1 MTEYRVARPE
11 EQAALTFFGSMV
23 FSMDGEKTDFETL
36 IPKEYAKERSCAEHH
51 LLAVNEQGIRG
62 MIATLPG
69 VMRVGKLELKT
80 GYVGTVSVHPQARG
94 EGHMKKLMELSLTR
108 MRENGTDISMLGGR
122 RQRYAYFG
130 YESGGLEYHADFRP
144 YTVRQAMA
152 EVDAEGFSFTPV
164 QPGSEEE
171 ALALKLQESQPC
183 WVDREP
189 FGFAAAAASYTCG
202 AWAARKDGKFAGYLV
217 SNGEK
222 NSVSELVAAEGFGPD
237 ALVKAWFLQNGLERL
252 TVTIPGWNRPLMA
265 RLSRYAEGMN
275 LTPCE
280 KIHILRYRPVIEA
293 LLTLKGRYT
302 PLADGELALEA
313 DGQTVTV
320 TVKNGAVCVTD
331 GGEDPWKLTHRE
343 IHELLLSPFA
353 LDLQDR
359 APRGW
364 FPLPWHTPVAD
375 TF

>member
-1 MTEYRVARPE
+1 
-11 EQAALTFFGSMV
+11 
-23 FSMDGEKTDFETL
+23 
-36 IPKEYAKERSCAEHH
+36 
-51 LLAVNEQGIRG
+51 
-62 MIATLPG
+62 
-69 VMRVGKLELKT
+69 
-80 GYVGTVSVHPQARG
+80 
-94 EGHMKKLMELSLTR
+94 MKKLMELSLTR

-183 WVDREP
+183 WVDRKP

-222 NSVSELVAAEGFGPD
+222 NSVSELVAAEGFGPA

-252 TVTIPGWNRPLMA
+252 NVTIPGWNRPLMA

-313 DGQTVTV
+313 DGQTITV

-331 GGEDPWKLTHRE
+331 GGENPWKLTHRE